1 MSTNSSSDQ
10 SSVAS
15 SLTETDHATVTTAS
29 GRKIVDLSMTAVD
42 QHERNN
48 KLMTNLAR
56 NKVFKYKKFTYPSDY
71 REETHLW
78 HVVRAALKFDKDTD
92 KEKTN
97 HCFNACRKAI
107 TDALSRRRTAVTNQ
121 MKLNF
126 ISE

>member
-56 NKVFKYKKFTYPSDY
+56 NKVFKCKKCTCPSDFK
-71 REETHLW
+71 EGTCLW
-78 HVVRAALKFDKDTD
+78 HAVRVALKFDKETD

-97 HCFNACRKAI
+97 HCFNAHRKAI
-107 TDALSRRRTAVTNQ
+107 ADALS
-121 MKLNF
+121 
-126 ISE
+126 